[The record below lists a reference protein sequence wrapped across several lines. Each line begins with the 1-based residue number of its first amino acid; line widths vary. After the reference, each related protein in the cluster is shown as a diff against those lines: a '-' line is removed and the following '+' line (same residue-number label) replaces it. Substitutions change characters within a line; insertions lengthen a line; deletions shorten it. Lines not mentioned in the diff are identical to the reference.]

1 MKAELLYSTL
11 LLSTLIESQFQN
23 KWLLTTPGDGCVFP
37 QPLKLFVGPQS
48 NSYHNFFFSQN
59 SQNSGVNSL
68 LEVIKAVSL
77 RAGDWKNTVLLD
89 KRPVISVHPVNLV
102 PNHDHIIQKVLKSE
116 KNVV

>member
-11 LLSTLIESQFQN
+11 LLSTLIDSQFQN
-23 KWLLTTPGDGCVFP
+23 KWLSTTPGDGCVFT

-48 NSYHNFFFSQN
+48 NSYHNFFFSLN

-77 RAGDWKNTVLLD
+77 GAGDWKNTVLLD

-116 KNVV
+116 KM

>member
-1 MKAELLYSTL
+1 MRVVTFQWSPSASTL
-11 LLSTLIESQFQN
+11 AT
-23 KWLLTTPGDGCVFP
+23 DVFFT

-48 NSYHNFFFSQN
+48 NSYHNFFFSLN

-77 RAGDWKNTVLLD
+77 GAGDWKNTVLLD

-102 PNHDHIIQKVLKSE
+102 PNHDHIIQKVLWS
-116 KNVV
+116 VDPD